1 MVWPSAHPVS
11 LTLAAGASR
20 LTLPVRPLSLDNEA
34 EPVFDPV
41 EMAPP
46 GRTSTIAPPDAARTI
61 HRDLKSGRWREN
73 LIEDHGRFHIHDIDL
88 NVAHSTHCDFEI
100 VENDPLTAEA
110 RWVWRSELERA
121 DWHVEIETTTRLRAD
136 ASDFIIDTDI
146 DAKEDGKP
154 IFTRAWRDR
163 IPRDG
168 L

>member
-1 MVWPSAHPVS
+1 
-11 LTLAAGASR
+11 
-20 LTLPVRPLSLDNEA
+20 
-34 EPVFDPV
+34 
-41 EMAPP
+41 MA
-46 GRTSTIAPPDAARTI
+46 R
-61 HRDLKSGRWREN
+61 N